1 MLYLIL
7 MSCTGDPEEGE
18 IEEAAV
24 KELGREKPVADIA
37 HEVWNAKEQDGT
49 SVFSD
54 ESDKVKSDA

>member
-1 MLYLIL
+1 

-49 SVFSD
+49 SVFTD